1 MPGSFTTPTI
11 SATIAEGGSL
21 TVTITPSSALGAA
34 TTVRWVIVPKGK
46 TPISSSDFSSLTG
59 TLSFTSGSN
68 TAQTLTLTPTN
79 DTALEVGETFELQL
93 YEVVGT
99 DDYTG
104 AGSDDIELATGMV
117 TISDNDTGSFG
128 GGVFG
133 ANAGG
138 NIMSAASAQALTLNG
153 LGGNDQYVVTRFQYG
168 DVDITDGQGSNIVKF
183 DFGVRITQVKEFATS
198 GLLGT
203 TINKVELTLSTGGV
217 VSINSPAGG
226 IGFQLGDGALI
237 ATYAAFKTALGVSG
251 TGSSTGSVLTMAN
264 DYAVTGSA
272 SVTAP
277 SQAGS
282 ISEVLG
288 TTSLGDVSGF
298 GHDADLSSNALG
310 GNDQYVVT
318 RFQYGDVDITDGQG
332 SNIVKFDFGVRITQV
347 KEFATSGLL
356 GTTINKVELTLS
368 TGAVVSINSPAGAFA
383 FQLGDDVLL
392 TYTAFKT
399 AIGATGNGT
408 PTGATLT
415 MANDYT
421 VPLPPTGQAEISG
434 TLAQVNGT

>member
-46 TPISSSDFSSLTG
+46 TPISSNDFSSLTG

-153 LGGNDQYVVTRFQYG
+153 LGGNDQSDCQFFEIGRC
-168 DVDITDGQGSNIVKF
+168 GS
-183 DFGVRITQVKEFATS
+183 QQH
-198 GLLGT
+198 
-203 TINKVELTLSTGGV
+203 
-217 VSINSPAGG
+217 AG
-226 IGFQLGDGALI
+226 FLR
-237 ATYAAFKTALGVSG
+237 
-251 TGSSTGSVLTMAN
+251 
-264 DYAVTGSA
+264 
-272 SVTAP
+272 
-277 SQAGS
+277 
-282 ISEVLG
+282 
-288 TTSLGDVSGF
+288 
-298 GHDADLSSNALG
+298 H
-310 GNDQYVVT
+310 
-318 RFQYGDVDITDGQG
+318 
-332 SNIVKFDFGVRITQV
+332 
-347 KEFATSGLL
+347 
-356 GTTINKVELTLS
+356 
-368 TGAVVSINSPAGAFA
+368 
-383 FQLGDDVLL
+383 
-392 TYTAFKT
+392 
-399 AIGATGNGT
+399 
-408 PTGATLT
+408 
-415 MANDYT
+415 
-421 VPLPPTGQAEISG
+421 
-434 TLAQVNGT
+434 